1 MWFKKNIWAILGNIL
16 IWGVPLMIVTFY
28 IITGD
33 EVTKRSW
40 EAWVTLALFVILIIY
55 FKAFKKRIAEGRLAS
70 KIREDRV
77 KPIWRILELFV
88 YACSMG
94 MVFLAIDMLIRIG
107 ESLVYYVGTIGL
119 CGIVGYVFLIID
131 SALKVPDQVFVLP
144 QGAVI
149 QQAPVPQ
156 VQPQPVAKPKSKAK
170 PIKDNKKEKNIK
182 KGKK

>member
-16 IWGVPLMIVTFY
+16 IWGVPLMIVAFY

-40 EAWVTLALFVILIIY
+40 EAWVTLVLFVILIVY

-88 YACSMG
+88 YACTML
-94 MVFLAIDMLIRIG
+94 MVYFSVDMLIRIG
-107 ESLVYYVGTIGL
+107 EALVYYVATIGL
-119 CGIVGYVFLIID
+119 CGIVGYAFLIID
-131 SALKVPDQVFVLP
+131 SALKVPDTTFVLP

-149 QQAPVPQ
+149 QQAPI
-156 VQPQPVAKPKSKAK
+156 QPQPKQKTVA
-170 PIKDNKKEKNIK
+170 IKKNKKEKNTK